1 MAGDWTKIEH
11 ALPDKPEVIAMSL
24 RLSIE
29 VDLVVGK
36 LLRLWRWV
44 DVHADIRA
52 NLDGHVHGVDNGW
65 IDAHVRQDGFADAL
79 RFVKWLRNKRGG
91 IIFPKIG
98 KHLGEGAKARAGE
111 AVRKRMQRGKCP
123 DKCPDV
129 RPDQRREEKR
139 IEEKSATE
147 AVACARS
154 RRRSICSQKQALHIY
169 SAYPRKQAREAAL
182 KAIIKAAARLA
193 AEDNGNPVCLLMDAT
208 EAYAASPA
216 GQPVPK
222 GTDDFRPHPATWFN
236 SGGYLDDRTCW
247 QRANGMTHEPVSESI
262 ADRMKNLEVT
272 RD

>member
-123 DKCPDV
+123 DKCPDD
-129 RPDQRREEKR
+129 RPDQRREE
-139 IEEKSATE
+139 
-147 AVACARS
+147 
-154 RRRSICSQKQALHIY
+154 
-169 SAYPRKQAREAAL
+169 
-182 KAIIKAAARLA
+182 
-193 AEDNGNPVCLLMDAT
+193 
-208 EAYAASPA
+208 
-216 GQPVPK
+216 
-222 GTDDFRPHPATWFN
+222 
-236 SGGYLDDRTCW
+236 
-247 QRANGMTHEPVSESI
+247 
-262 ADRMKNLEVT
+262 
-272 RD
+272 